1 MKEKSKNKKIAKS
14 TKSIKSKKDIKDKL
28 IQIFTTLYDFH
39 STLGSRGNLATK
51 YRISSYSKIL
61 SVLNSIETP
70 IYSSEDLKHIENIGK
85 STLEKVDII
94 VKTGTH
100 PLYEEVLKN
109 GEFKILLELQKVR
122 GIGPQRAYILYKNG
136 YSSVDLLRSDVMK
149 GKYEVDENL
158 KYSLIYY
165 TNLNKKIKRREITQF
180 TDYLKDSL
188 KLNIINSGSYR
199 MGKAYSGDIDL
210 LCVIKNNADIKSVI
224 KKLKKSGLF
233 KHIYNESVKKINGII
248 ENPLTSK
255 IHQMDMLFVRKKE
268 VPWMLLYF
276 GSGKEF
282 SKRIR
287 LHALQKGY
295 KLNEKG
301 LYDIKSGL
309 RSTKFSKERF
319 RRKSFNPKDESEIFT
334 YLDFPYIKPEKR

>member
-1 MKEKSKNKKIAKS
+1 MIKKEKIKIKNNKI
-14 TKSIKSKKDIKDKL
+14 IKSKKDIKDKL
-28 IQIFTTLYDFH
+28 IKIFTTLYDFH

-51 YRISSYSKIL
+51 YRISSYYKIL
-61 SVLNSIETP
+61 SALNKIETP

-85 STLEKVDII
+85 STLEKIDII
-94 VKTGTH
+94 VKRGTH

-109 GEFKILLELQKVR
+109 AEFKILLELQKVR
-122 GIGPQRAYILYKNG
+122 GIGPQKAYMLYKDG
-136 YSSVDLLRSDVMK
+136 YNSVDLLRKDVIK
-149 GKYEVDENL
+149 GKYKVDDNL

-165 TNLNKKIKRREITQF
+165 NNLNKKIKREEITQF

-210 LCVIKNNADIKSVI
+210 LCVIKNNTEIKSVI
-224 KKLKKSGLF
+224 KKLKESGLF

-248 ENPLTSK
+248 EDSFTSK

-287 LHALQKGY
+287 LYALQKGY

-319 RRKSFNPKDESEIFT
+319 RRKLFNPKDEREIFT
-334 YLDFPYIKPEKR
+334 YLDYPYVVPEER

>member
-1 MKEKSKNKKIAKS
+1 MKEKSKSKKIM
-14 TKSIKSKKDIKDKL
+14 KSKKDLKDKL

-51 YRISSYSKIL
+51 YRVSSYAKII
-61 SVLNSIETP
+61 SILNSIETP
-70 IYSSEDLKHIENIGK
+70 IYSSEDLKDIEFIGK
-85 STLEKVDII
+85 STLEKIDII
-94 VKTGTH
+94 VKSGTH

-109 GEFKILLELQKVR
+109 NEFKILLELQKVR
-122 GIGPQRAYILYKNG
+122 GIGPQKAYTLYKDG
-136 YSSVDLLRSDVMK
+136 YTTPEKLRKDVLD
-149 GKYEVDENL
+149 GKYKVDENL

-165 TNLNKKIKRREITQF
+165 KDLNKKIKRAEITQY
-180 TDYLKDSL
+180 TNYLKNSF

-210 LCVIKNNADIKSVI
+210 LCVVKNSAEIKSII
-224 KKLKKSGLF
+224 KELKEHGLF

-248 ENPLTSK
+248 ENPLTHK
-255 IHQMDMLFVRKKE
+255 VHQMDMLFVRKKE

-287 LHALQKGY
+287 LHAIQKGY
-295 KLNEKG
+295 KLNEFG

-309 RSTKFSKERF
+309 RLQ
-319 RRKSFNPKDESEIFT
+319 FNPKEEREIFT
-334 YLDFPYIKPEKR
+334 YLDFPYIIPEKR

>member
-1 MKEKSKNKKIAKS
+1 MKEKSKNKKIV
-14 TKSIKSKKDIKDKL
+14 KSKKDLKEQL

-51 YRISSYSKIL
+51 YRVSSYAKII
-61 SVLNSIETP
+61 SILNRIETP
-70 IYSSEDLKHIENIGK
+70 IYSSEDLKDIEFIGK

-100 PLYEEVLKN
+100 PLYDEVLKN
-109 GEFKILLELQKVR
+109 KEFKILLELQKVR
-122 GIGPQRAYILYKNG
+122 GIGPQKAYTLYKDGYKSVEVLRKDVLNG
-136 YSSVDLLRSDVMK
+136 LYK
-149 GKYEVDENL
+149 VDENL

-165 TNLNKKIKRREITQF
+165 KDLNKKIKREEITQF
-180 TDYLKDSL
+180 TNYLKND
-188 KLNIINSGSYR
+188 LNLNVINSGSYR

-210 LCVIKNNADIKSVI
+210 LCVIKNNTEIKNII
-224 KKLKKSGLF
+224 KKLKIYSLF
-233 KHIYNESVKKINGII
+233 KYIYNESVKKINGII
-248 ENPLTSK
+248 ENPITLK

-268 VPWMLLYF
+268 LPWMLLYF

-295 KLNEKG
+295 KLNESG
-301 LYDIKSGL
+301 LYDIKTGL
-309 RSTKFSKERF
+309 RLA
-319 RRKSFNPKDESEIFT
+319 FNPKEEREIFT
-334 YLDFPYIKPEKR
+334 YLDFPYIIPEKR

>member
-1 MKEKSKNKKIAKS
+1 MKEKSKNKKV
-14 TKSIKSKKDIKDKL
+14 KSKKDLKEKL

-51 YRISSYSKIL
+51 YRVSSYAKII
-61 SVLNSIETP
+61 SILNNIETP
-70 IYSSEDLKHIENIGK
+70 IYSSDDLKEIEFIGK
-85 STLEKVDII
+85 STLDKVDII

-109 GEFKILLELQKVR
+109 DEFKILLELQKVR
-122 GIGPQRAYILYKNG
+122 GIGPQKAYTLYKDG
-136 YSSVDLLRSDVMK
+136 YKNVEVLRSDVMK
-149 GKYEVDENL
+149 GKYKVDENL

-165 TNLNKKIKRREITQF
+165 KDLNKKIKRKEITQF
-180 TDYLKDSL
+180 TNYLKDSL
-188 KLNIINSGSYR
+188 KLNVMNSGSYR
-199 MGKAYSGDIDL
+199 MGKSYSGDIDL
-210 LCVIKNNADIKSVI
+210 LCVIKNSAEIKSVI
-224 KKLKKSGLF
+224 KQLKECGLF

-248 ENPLTSK
+248 ENPLTHK

-276 GSGKEF
+276 GSGKDF

-295 KLNEKG
+295 KLNEYG

-309 RSTKFSKERF
+309 RLA
-319 RRKSFNPKDESEIFT
+319 FNPKEEREIFM
-334 YLDFPYIKPEKR
+334 YLDFPYIIPEKR